1 MTLANVSQVEAEIK
15 AQGDDATRPASIY
28 GKANVLQNLRDV
40 SARIEEYCQDYF
52 APYDETRPF
61 DATENN
67 VDKWRNQLLLDRS
80 LLVANEVRVA
90 GNLLTQWDGVTYS
103 DKFSNDFCL
112 YPLER
117 TPANALQGLNP
128 IPSWVSC
135 GWWWNNGQPMLTWI
149 PNECCESFV
158 TWPGYGSLMGA
169 ITVQGTWGYRQHYP
183 TQGWKLST
191 NTVLNNPSL
200 SASGLSITVTDAS
213 LFSAGDY
220 LLIGSEYL
228 EIESI
233 NTTTDILTVER
244 GVRGSIA
251 AIHLVGAAISV
262 WKAEPNIIRATV
274 RFAAYLYKRAGIF
287 DKAMIN
293 AAGSYAVIMPDD
305 IPGEVANILQQYNKS
320 ASGTGEMNTAA
331 SL

>member
-1 MTLANVSQVEAEIK
+1 MTLANISQVEAEIK

-80 LLVANEVRVA
+80 LLVADEVRVA

-183 TQGWKLST
+183 AQGWKLTSA
-191 NTVLNNPSL
+191 VANNPL
-200 SASGLSITVTDAS
+200 SSSATALQVAASS
-213 LFSAGDY
+213 LFSPGDY
-220 LLIGSEYL
+220 IKMESEYA
-228 EIESI
+228 EVEAITSS
-233 NTTTDILTVER
+233 TALTIER
-244 GVRGSIA
+244 GVRGSTA
-251 AIHLVGAAISV
+251 AAHVATTPIYI